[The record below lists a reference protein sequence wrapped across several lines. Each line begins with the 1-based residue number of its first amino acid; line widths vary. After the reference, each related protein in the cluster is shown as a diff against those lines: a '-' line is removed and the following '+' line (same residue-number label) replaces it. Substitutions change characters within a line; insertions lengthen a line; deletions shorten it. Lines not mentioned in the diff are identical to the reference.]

1 MKTAYEVGQSRE
13 VAGGRSWQ
21 SRVFTIIF
29 EADTPAGKRF
39 DVTLIA
45 VIAISILAVM
55 LESVDVVEARYGP
68 ELRIL
73 EWTITGFF
81 SVEYL
86 LRLSCVERPAN
97 YARSFFGVIDLL
109 AILPSFLSLVLP
121 GSQSLLVIRGLRLVR
136 VMRIFKLAGFLGQAN
151 LLLSALRA
159 SRRKI
164 LVFLGTVLLLDLILG
179 SAMYLIEGAEGG
191 FTSIPRSVY
200 WAIVTMT
207 TVGYGDIAPV
217 TVPGQM
223 LASVVM
229 LLGYAILAVPTG
241 IVTAEIVEKIRPGEI
256 TTRRCTRCLSE
267 GHVWDAHFCRHCGH
281 PLAAPQNTLDEAAE
295 EGTEPSR

>member
-1 MKTAYEVGQSRE
+1 MKTAYEIAESRE
-13 VAGGRSWQ
+13 AAGRRGWQ
-21 SRVFTIIF
+21 GRVFTIIF

-45 VIAISILAVM
+45 VIVISILAVM
-55 LESVDVVEARYGP
+55 LESVEGIAVRYGAA
-68 ELRIL
+68 LRVV
-73 EWTITGFF
+73 EWTITAFF
-81 SVEYL
+81 TIEYI
-86 LRLSCVERPAN
+86 LRLACVERPAN

-109 AILPSFLSLVLP
+109 AILPSFLSLVFP
-121 GSQSLLVIRGLRLVR
+121 GSQSLVVIRGLRLLR

-151 LLLSALRA
+151 LLLVALRG

-164 LVFLGTVLLLDLILG
+164 LVFLATVLLLDLIAG

-223 LASVVM
+223 LAALVM

-241 IVTAEIVEKIRPGEI
+241 IVTAEIVEQIRPREI
-256 TTRRCTRCLSE
+256 TTRSCPHCLSE
-267 GHVWDAHFCRHCGH
+267 GHLRDAKFCRDCGQALTA
-281 PLAAPQNTLDEAAE
+281 PEAQDEVAGEGGAAP
-295 EGTEPSR
+295 SR

>member
-1 MKTAYEVGQSRE
+1 MKTAYEVGESRE
-13 VAGGRSWQ
+13 VAGQKGWQ
-21 SRVFTIIF
+21 NRLFTIIF

-39 DVTLIA
+39 DVILIA

-55 LESVDVVEARYGP
+55 LESVEAAQAKYGSA
-68 ELRIL
+68 LRIM
-73 EWTITGFF
+73 EWVITVFFTI
-81 SVEYL
+81 EYA

-109 AILPSFLSLVLP
+109 AILPSFVSLVLP
-121 GSQSLLVIRGLRLVR
+121 GSQSLLVIRGLRLLR

-151 LLLSALRA
+151 LLLVAMRA

-179 SAMYLIEGAEGG
+179 SAMYLIEGVEGG

-217 TVPGQM
+217 TVPGQL

-241 IVTAEIVEKIRPGEI
+241 IVTAEIVEQIRPAEI
-256 TTRRCTRCLSE
+256 TTRGCPHCLSE
-267 GHVWDAHFCRHCGH
+267 GHPWDARFCKDCGE
-281 PLAAPQNTLDEAAE
+281 PLPPHEGHSEDAE
-295 EGTEPSR
+295 EASEPNR

>member
-1 MKTAYEVGQSRE
+1 MNTAYQAARSRE
-13 VAGGRSWQ
+13 AAGRRSWQ
-21 SRVFTIIF
+21 SRLFTIIF
-29 EADTPAGKRF
+29 EAGTPAGKRF
-39 DVTLIA
+39 DVILIA

-55 LESVDVVEARYGP
+55 LESVEAVEITYGP
-68 ELRIL
+68 ALRIL

-81 SVEYL
+81 TVEYL
-86 LRLSCVERPAN
+86 LRLSCVERPGT

-151 LLLSALRA
+151 LLLSALHA

-164 LVFLGTVLLLDLILG
+164 LVFMGTVLLLDLILG
-179 SAMYLIEGAEGG
+179 SAMYLIEGEEGG

-217 TVPGQM
+217 TIPGQL

-241 IVTAEIVEKIRPGEI
+241 IVTAELVEKIRPAEI
-256 TTRRCTRCLSE
+256 TTRGCSHCLSE
-267 GHVWDAHFCRHCGH
+267 GHRWDARFCRNCGK
-281 PLAAPQNTLDEAAE
+281 PLAEPQNSLPKAAE